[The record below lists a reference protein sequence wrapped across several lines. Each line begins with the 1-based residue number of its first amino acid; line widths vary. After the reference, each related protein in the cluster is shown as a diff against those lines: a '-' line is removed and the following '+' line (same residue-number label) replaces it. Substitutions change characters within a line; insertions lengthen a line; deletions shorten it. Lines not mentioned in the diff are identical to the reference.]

1 MKLDVGKDES
11 QSRID
16 ANSILSI
23 IESHQWVFDKTQ
35 TSIVAKRNEDEE
47 IQRTLQVKR
56 QWIVQQFHSLNNQI
70 HSLVGNHWPTFAD
83 STTVYNWSQLQVA
96 EIINQCKMLLQNNHP
111 SIQITAAMV
120 TELAAKVI
128 SLTIQRDHMIQ
139 MLNNINR
146 WINETPE
153 YRHKYQNSFNSILD
167 GLKDDS
173 DTETTTVTPQQGIN
187 GYEQLK
193 LFADQVTHH
202 LQSKRQRNLQRYNI
216 RKMVEK
222 SLTPVT
228 PTQNKE
234 NKQTKSKKQTNELE
248 L

>member
-111 SIQITAAMV
+111 SIQITEAMV

-187 GYEQLK
+187 G
-193 LFADQVTHH
+193 
-202 LQSKRQRNLQRYNI
+202 
-216 RKMVEK
+216 
-222 SLTPVT
+222 
-228 PTQNKE
+228 
-234 NKQTKSKKQTNELE
+234 
-248 L
+248 

>member
-1 MKLDVGKDES
+1 MDLHIGKDES
-11 QSRID
+11 QNRID

-23 IESHQWVFDKTQ
+23 IESHQWLFDKTQ
-35 TSIVAKRNEDEE
+35 TSIVVKRNEDEDTQKML
-47 IQRTLQVKR
+47 QRKR
-56 QWIVQQFHSLNNQI
+56 QWIIQQYRNLVGQI
-70 HSLVGNHWPTFAD
+70 HSSMGNYWPSFAD
-83 STTVYNWSQLQVA
+83 STTVYNWSQPQVA

-111 SIQITAAMV
+111 SIQITNSMV

-146 WINETPE
+146 WINETSE
-153 YRHKYQNSFNSILD
+153 YRHKYQNAFNSILD
-167 GLKDDS
+167 NLKDDN
-173 DTETTTVTPQQGIN
+173 DTETTTVTPRQEVT

-193 LFADQVTHH
+193 VFADQVTHH
-202 LQSKRQRNLQRYNI
+202 LQSKHQRNLQRYNI
-216 RKMVEK
+216 RKMVEQ

-228 PTQNKE
+228 PTQNKA
-234 NKQTKSKKQTNELE
+234 NKQTISKEETNELE